1 MEGTTRPPFVDRPAT
16 RAVADELAAVAQRR
30 DIALERGT
38 SGWPSVAGI
47 VPAGKACVCAVGPV
61 ARDLRTPQEA
71 VKRITLVQRS
81 LLLAEFLA
89 GRLPAKGAS

>member
-1 MEGTTRPPFVDRPAT
+1 MPA
-16 RAVADELAAVAQRR
+16 D
-30 DIALERGT
+30 
-38 SGWPSVAGI
+38 
-47 VPAGKACVCAVGPV
+47 KACVCAVGPV

-89 GRLPAKGAS
+89 TRLPERGSR